1 MVADRR
7 TRVIGLD
14 VSGDFGSGLQGGV
27 VDSGGGLVARKEWVT
42 PTTSQAELVDS
53 LVTMAQ
59 RLMQEAGRD
68 GAPPTALGLAAPGL
82 VDEASGV
89 VRRSSNLPLHDVPL
103 ASILTERLGLPA
115 FLIHEC
121 RAGILAESSLGSG
134 RGIADILLVVIGRGV
149 GSALISG
156 GHLLLGA
163 NGAVGEI
170 GHLSVDPAGIRCG
183 CGGRGCVE
191 TLVSERALAQRYT
204 LVAKQAVL
212 PAEVVLRA
220 KAGEPAASR
229 VWSEAMDALATA
241 VAAAAILIDCALV
254 ILAGPG
260 SIPAA
265 AVPPLRSLL
274 ANRMNLVQTPRVA
287 LSALGDSAGV
297 LGAAAAA
304 FERSGMT
311 DVVRSWAAATVSG
324 QILPAGNSAP
334 GLGDLR

>member
-1 MVADRR
+1 M
-7 TRVIGLD
+7 
-14 VSGDFGSGLQGGV
+14 
-27 VDSGGGLVARKEWVT
+27 
-42 PTTSQAELVDS
+42 
-53 LVTMAQ
+53 
-59 RLMQEAGRD
+59 
-68 GAPPTALGLAAPGL
+68 
-82 VDEASGV
+82 
-89 VRRSSNLPLHDVPL
+89 
-103 ASILTERLGLPA
+103 
-115 FLIHEC
+115 
-121 RAGILAESSLGSG
+121 
-134 RGIADILLVVIGRGV
+134 

-191 TLVSERALAQRYT
+191 TLVSERALAQRYVI
-204 LVAKQAVL
+204 VAKEAVL

-220 KAGEPAASR
+220 QAGEPAASR

-241 VAAAAILIDCALV
+241 IRTARLPRT
-254 ILAGPG
+254 GG
-260 SIPAA
+260 SGRTRWRSIPAA